1 MEAIVYG
8 GTGGALHIESGFLTI
23 EGSAF
28 VDNGA
33 GQGDLVCGS
42 GANQVRCGQ
51 GAGDHMFSQYMK
63 LAKIT
68 NTIFDPFTDGSGT
81 SVQLAGVLAGCAQHP
96 CPLGYGCRYV
106 AYSLS
111 CSPCLETE
119 VGLEYENTG
128 GSIECSTCPPGTG
141 PVESKSCEP
150 CPAFEYSAFGVCQ
163 PCAPPNAV
171 ANARTACVPPF
182 ACAPGSSCVVNGV
195 FDAGGCGSQDDCTQ
209 CPVGFASIGT
219 EACEECNTETDQ
231 NKVASADQST
241 CIACGGGTQPNAE
254 HSGCEPCPDAMFSA
268 FGICMP
274 CLLPS
279 LVGNQGTSCTPPF
292 ACPAGSSCVID
303 GEFEPSGCSS
313 TDECTACPVGRASVG
328 TAPCRECNT
337 VSEPGR
343 VANPDQ
349 SACESCSAAK
359 QPAADKS
366 ACLDCVS
373 PEFSTFGITCAL
385 CAPGFTSHD
394 GVSCVDVDECAVAD
408 GGCDPI
414 ATCDNGRSEE
424 IRGGVVLCQ
433 DACMNSAGSYRCGP
447 CPAGFNTTE
456 YRDDGGRL
464 VGSKCQLPPPPPP
477 GSTEAA
483 VQPEMTLQLGA
494 SADALEPGS
503 EAQQNLLD
511 ALADDLAA
519 VLDLDPDD
527 IVIDPESLAL
537 SNSTAGRRALAEN
550 TGVAQRRLQEGAV
563 ELAVDF
569 IIEAEDVNPQKSLTD
584 LESALEDETSP
595 LMSNEDYQPAE
606 DQSLQFNFVCPKG
619 KVPGGTSGGC
629 QTCAQIPK
637 PQYTPDDVNCYPCP
651 ANMQVNH
658 VGDGCVCASGFYD
671 ASRGPLFCYTPGQ
684 SFDATDMAISY
695 PTSNR
700 RTADFRAFRLRDSGS
715 WTFEDGAD
723 SFCRPCDASLL
734 DCVACDSGIGGV
746 PELLPDTALG
756 EEAKAAAASMPRW
769 PASRG
774 LAGPLPIFRCVDD
787 GCLGQTSN
795 STAVNSTGA
804 PRLIGWWEDPDWVA
818 SPCSTGYGGP
828 LCSVC
833 DSANGYI
840 KDGASCTPCAP
851 VQRNGTYPVGL
862 IIIMVLLV
870 VILKAVQ
877 RFKSKRDEEEEDDE
891 ADATPAG
898 EVSQLDSK
906 QNKPRAH
913 DEAKRQM
920 KEDQKLKDKLE
931 GKFNGFMT
939 QTKIIIG
946 ATQITSELPT
956 TLELRYPAAFAQ
968 LLVACKVFMI
978 DIFAIFKVDCIQPIS
993 IHNKFVVTM
1002 LLPPIC
1008 FAVVLLLWCV
1018 SNARVRRQGLS
1029 DAKQQQLCAKN
1040 GMTAAYRAS
1049 FVLVLLYPLL
1059 SRTTFRMFSCQQL
1072 SETEAWHPDDM
1083 TVACEDPAHVN
1094 YVLAAVFCS
1103 VLYPL
1108 GVPVVF
1114 LVLLRRD
1121 EHRRQQARRAIEL
1134 MTGKKIDPDVHTI
1147 DQSAYDFLREDYRP
1161 EFCEIPALVSHRCL
1175 TMLSHTDLP
1184 RVSCRRLLRGCD
1196 TRREAD
1202 AGWPAGLH

>member
-1 MEAIVYG
+1 
-8 GTGGALHIESGFLTI
+8 
-23 EGSAF
+23 
-28 VDNGA
+28 
-33 GQGDLVCGS
+33 
-42 GANQVRCGQ
+42 
-51 GAGDHMFSQYMK
+51 
-63 LAKIT
+63 
-68 NTIFDPFTDGSGT
+68 
-81 SVQLAGVLAGCAQHP
+81 
-96 CPLGYGCRYV
+96 
-106 AYSLS
+106 
-111 CSPCLETE
+111 
-119 VGLEYENTG
+119 
-128 GSIECSTCPPGTG
+128 
-141 PVESKSCEP
+141 
-150 CPAFEYSAFGVCQ
+150 
-163 PCAPPNAV
+163 
-171 ANARTACVPPF
+171 
-182 ACAPGSSCVVNGV
+182 
-195 FDAGGCGSQDDCTQ
+195 
-209 CPVGFASIGT
+209 
-219 EACEECNTETDQ
+219 
-231 NKVASADQST
+231 
-241 CIACGGGTQPNAE
+241 
-254 HSGCEPCPDAMFSA
+254 
-268 FGICMP
+268 
-274 CLLPS
+274 
-279 LVGNQGTSCTPPF
+279 
-292 ACPAGSSCVID
+292 
-303 GEFEPSGCSS
+303 
-313 TDECTACPVGRASVG
+313 
-328 TAPCRECNT
+328 
-337 VSEPGR
+337 
-343 VANPDQ
+343 
-349 SACESCSAAK
+349 
-359 QPAADKS
+359 
-366 ACLDCVS
+366 
-373 PEFSTFGITCAL
+373 
-385 CAPGFTSHD
+385 
-394 GVSCVDVDECAVAD
+394 
-408 GGCDPI
+408 
-414 ATCDNGRSEE
+414 
-424 IRGGVVLCQ
+424 
-433 DACMNSAGSYRCGP
+433 
-447 CPAGFNTTE
+447 
-456 YRDDGGRL
+456 
-464 VGSKCQLPPPPPP
+464 
-477 GSTEAA
+477 
-483 VQPEMTLQLGA
+483 MTLQLGA

-862 IIIMVLLV
+862 ITIMVLLV

-946 ATQITSELPT
+946 ATQVTSELPT

-1134 MTGKKIDPDVHTI
+1134 MTAKKIDPDVHTI